1 MKKILSLIL
10 AVVTVALTLCSCS
23 DYSATQD
30 EMKIVCT
37 TFPQYDYIKNIL
49 GSNEN
54 LSLLIS
60 NGSDLHGFE
69 PTARDIVEIR
79 TASMFVYIGGASDA
93 WVERVIDSTENPNLK
108 SVAIMDY
115 VETLSLEDIESLE
128 HGGHHAHDHS
138 THGHNHSPE
147 DADEHIWLSLK
158 NSVSI
163 VKGLCEEIC
172 SLDPE
177 NTEKYR
183 ANASAYVAKLEA
195 LDKEYESAFASANKD
210 VLLFADRFP
219 FGYLT
224 HDYGISHIAAFTG
237 CSSESEVTAET
248 FAKLIE
254 HTKEHSLS
262 YVLILE
268 GSDGK
273 TARTVCDATGAKVL
287 TVDSCQTISADD
299 IKNGASYID
308 IMTKNL
314 EIFKEALN

>member
-10 AVVTVALTLCSCS
+10 AAVMLLPILCSCS
-23 DYSATQD
+23 DFTPTQYK
-30 EMKIVCT
+30 MRIVCT

-49 GSNEN
+49 GSDEN

-69 PTARDIVEIR
+69 PTAKDIVEIR

-93 WVERVIDSTENPNLK
+93 WVERVIDSSENPDLK
-108 SVAIMDY
+108 AIAIMDY
-115 VETLSLEDIESLE
+115 VDTLSLEDIESLE

-138 THGHNHSPE
+138 THEHSHSPE
-147 DADEHIWLSLK
+147 EADEHIWLSLK
-158 NSVSI
+158 NSVKI
-163 VKGLCEEIC
+163 VNGLCDEIC
-172 SLDPE
+172 SLDPD
-177 NTEKYR
+177 NAEKYR
-183 ANASAYVAKLEA
+183 ANTAAYVAKLQA
-195 LDKEYESAFASANKD
+195 LDKEYEAAFANANKD
-210 VLLFADRFP
+210 ILIFADRFP

-224 HDYGISHIAAFTG
+224 HDYGISHVAAFTG

-248 FAKLIE
+248 FARLIGQTKKL
-254 HTKEHSLS
+254 SLKH
-262 YVLILE
+262 VLILE

-273 TARTVCDATGAKVL
+273 TARTVCEATGAKAL
-287 TVDSCQTISADD
+287 TVDSCQTVSAED
-299 IKNGASYID
+299 IGNGANYID

>member
-10 AVVTVALTLCSCS
+10 AAVMFLPLLCSCS
-23 DYSATQD
+23 DFTPAQD
-30 EMKIVCT
+30 GMRIVCT
-37 TFPQYDYIKNIL
+37 TFPQYDYIKNII
-49 GSNEN
+49 GSDAD

-79 TASMFVYIGGASDA
+79 TASMFVYIGGASDS
-93 WVERVIDSTENPNLK
+93 WVERVIASTENPDLK
-108 SVAIMDY
+108 AVAIMDF
-115 VETLSLEDIESLE
+115 VDTLSLEDIESLE
-128 HGGHHAHDHS
+128 YGESHAHDHS
-138 THGHNHSPE
+138 THDHGHSAE

-158 NSVSI
+158 NSISI
-163 VKGLCEEIC
+163 VNGLCDEIC

-177 NTEKYR
+177 NAEKYR
-183 ANASAYVAKLEA
+183 TNTNAYVAKLEA
-195 LDKEYESAFASANKD
+195 LDKEYESAFANANRD
-210 VLLFADRFP
+210 ILLFADRFP

-224 HDYGISHIAAFTG
+224 HDYGVSHIAAFTG

-248 FAKLIE
+248 FARLIAC
-254 HTKEHSLS
+254 TKEHSLS

-273 TARTVCDATGAKVL
+273 TARTVCEATGAKAL
-287 TVDSCQTISADD
+287 TVDSCQTVTADD
-299 IKNGASYID
+299 IESGTNYIN